1 MEVRHCQYCEC
12 TGDERR
18 WQHVCTPTPPEAPSD
33 TFPSVG
39 ETGTRRMAG
48 WEAPVRWSPAVCEPG
63 ASHGAE
69 EHYGAKQA
77 AVNGYIELMQVS
89 FRLSVWNLGR
99 W

>member
-1 MEVRHCQYCEC
+1 
-12 TGDERR
+12 
-18 WQHVCTPTPPEAPSD
+18 
-33 TFPSVG
+33 
-39 ETGTRRMAG
+39 MAG